1 MKPSHPILII
11 EPDAA
16 LRRSLVEVLLS
27 DGYSVSA
34 AADVDEARALL
45 KTDALPGL
53 IVVGTQGPFMPGF
66 RERFGLARELA
77 RTLRVVVISDEPPTG
92 VMSISKE
99 HLVQDLLAAA
109 RKYCRPAE
117 A

>member
-1 MKPSHPILII
+1 MNPTHPVLVI
-11 EPDAA
+11 EPDPA
-16 LRRSLVEVLLS
+16 LRRSLVEILVS
-27 DGYSVSA
+27 DGYAVSA
-34 AADVDEARALL
+34 AADVDQARALL
-45 KTDALPGL
+45 KAEALPGL

-92 VMSISKE
+92 VISIRKE
-99 HLVQDLLAAA
+99 YLVQDLLAAA
-109 RKYCRPAE
+109 RRYCRQPA